1 MTNKTAKTTAKA
13 RTAPEPVQLHEIRQI
28 PLSLLEADDAN
39 VRTIK
44 NGVTIEMLADDIAF
58 RGLLQSLAVRE
69 ATDAQSKATGR
80 FGVIAGGRRLK
91 ALQLLAKKKRIEPD
105 QPINCT
111 IVTGGSA
118 ADHSLAENVFREQ
131 LHPFDQFTAFKTM
144 ADDNIPDADIA
155 KRYHVTEKFV
165 RQRLKLAAASPKLL
179 KAFQQNEISL
189 EKLEA
194 FCVTD
199 DHKRQN
205 AILKLIED
213 GHHYNAFGIRN
224 ALTETSIDADDP
236 RARYVGLDAYKAA
249 GGAIM
254 EDLFKDNAGPW
265 LEDPQ
270 LLDKLATDK
279 IEAERQTILACG
291 FKWAEVSLDPDNVF
305 ELKRNLHTIPNMPSA
320 LTKEERA
327 LHKELSA
334 EYDELFEKADYEDE
348 DNPFTE
354 ADADRLAEIEAI
366 LLEFRNRA
374 PKLSAKQIARTGVII
389 SLDDD
394 GRLAIEYGFLKP
406 EDVKQAKKAAAKA
419 KADTPSDESGDDDF
433 EETYDAD
440 EDTTDYV
447 RADNN
452 PAAIVAGKPVSDSLA
467 RDLTSYRT
475 VALQNAVA
483 QDFNIAFLA
492 SLHALCASLFY
503 VHEYGGSDAYKSA
516 IKIAP
521 TKTAFRGVEGLD
533 DFKASKEI
541 ADRHA
546 GWIERLP
553 EDSDALWNALSLLT
567 NEERADLFS
576 HCVSLSLDDI
586 HGNQGRGSNA
596 QHADQL
602 AEAVSLDMAASG
614 WESTSDNYFGRVNKD
629 QILAALKEAAPTKV
643 AYIEHLKKAVMAQ
656 EAERLIKDT
665 GWLPPLLRAPF
676 AATGQDAGDDQIEVE
691 TDNDAPAEALP
702 EFLQGGVNGA
712 SPASAA

>member
-1 MTNKTAKTTAKA
+1 MTNKTATTTPKT
-13 RTAPEPVQLHEIRQI
+13 RTAPEPVQLHESRQI
-28 PLSLLEADDAN
+28 PLSLLTADDAN

-69 ATDAQSKATGR
+69 TTDADGKATGR
-80 FGVIAGGRRLK
+80 YGVIAGGRRLK

-111 IVTGGSA
+111 IVA
-118 ADHSLAENVFREQ
+118 AGNATDHSLAENSFRED
-131 LHPFDQFTAFKTM
+131 LHPLDQFAAFKKM

-179 KAFQQNEISL
+179 KAFKDDEISL

-199 DHKRQN
+199 DHERQD
-205 AILKLIED
+205 ALFKLIKD
-213 GHHYNAFGIRN
+213 GHHYNAWNIRN
-224 ALTETSIDADDP
+224 ALTETSVDADDP
-236 RARYVGLDAYKAA
+236 RARFVGLDAYKAA

-254 EDLFKDNAGPW
+254 EDLFRDNQGPW

-270 LLDKLATDK
+270 LLDKLASEK
-279 IEAERQTILACG
+279 ITAERDIVLACG
-291 FKWAEVSLDPDNVF
+291 FKWAEICLDPDNVF
-305 ELKRNLHTIPNMPSA
+305 ELKRNLHTIPNMPSG

-327 LHKELSA
+327 QEKLLSE
-334 EYDELFEKADYEDE
+334 EYDKLCDKADDAD
-348 DNPFTE
+348 DNDPFTE
-354 ADADRLAEIEAI
+354 ADAGRLAEIEPI

-374 PKLSAKQIARTGVII
+374 PKLSAKQIARTGVIVSI
-389 SLDDD
+389 DDD
-394 GRLAIEYGFLKP
+394 GRLALEYGFLKP

-419 KADTPSDESGDDDF
+419 KADAPPGETGDDDF
-433 EETYDAD
+433 DETYDAD

-452 PAAIVAGKPVSDSLA
+452 PAAIVAGKPVSNSLA

-483 QDFNIAFLA
+483 QDFNTAFLA
-492 SLHALCASLFY
+492 SLYALCASLFY
-503 VHEYGGSDAYKSA
+503 VREYGGTDACKSA

-521 TKTAFRGVEGLD
+521 TKTVFRGVEGLE
-533 DFKASKEI
+533 DFMASKEI
-541 ADRHA
+541 ADRHT

-567 NEERADLFS
+567 NDERADLFS
-576 HCVSLSLDDI
+576 HCVSLSLDAI

-676 AATGQDAGDDQIEVE
+676 AATGQDAGNDQIEVE
-691 TDNDAPAEALP
+691 TDPDTPAEALP